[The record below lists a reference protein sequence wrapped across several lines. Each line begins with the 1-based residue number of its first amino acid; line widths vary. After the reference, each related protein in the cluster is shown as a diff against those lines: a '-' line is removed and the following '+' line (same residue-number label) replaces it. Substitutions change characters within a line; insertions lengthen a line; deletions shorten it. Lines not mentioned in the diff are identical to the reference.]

1 MSENHSL
8 NVSALN
14 VSAVKPAKRLVLS
27 LSLSLVMLSGLA
39 VTSLSL
45 CLPAPADAQT
55 GAEQSEGLPI
65 KDIKVDGSGQLVIV
79 FATGGAFPEAPRVAE
94 LDSPRRIVMDFQDAA
109 LEVGSLPSVDALSAS
124 LTRAVPGIKGI
135 RYSMVGVGAGGAR
148 PIARIVLE
156 LDAAA
161 PVKAKV
167 AKVEEGAVTVSLL
180 DDAAGGNSSA
190 TAGGATAA
198 SDKDAYDDYYK
209 QLLNQ
214 KEADKKASAEWGPR
228 RGSLSEVGGKV
239 AIKPI
244 TNVSNWMGGFW
255 GKKDQG
261 DAAAATKKPESKAPA
276 ASSVAEPA
284 QRAAS
289 NESTAQ
295 TKAPE
300 QSLLSKGLGVGKL
313 WKRGK
318 AASTTPQPQ
327 SQPAEASTAPAEAPT
342 SATAGTS
349 PTAENVETGAAA
361 KSASGEGGWG
371 EWGDGNKTSQTNPAQ
386 EKPVQAEAP
395 APVTPVESPTAAAPE
410 PTPAPETKAA
420 GAGEVGTP
428 QTQADA
434 SVGNSDAANSE
445 TPSSPLESASG
456 ETGASETPRYKA
468 GKLFNKAV
476 HQHLSGNLAEA
487 IKDYQA
493 AVGIDPELGQ
503 AYCNLGL
510 AYNQQHNYADALAA
524 FRKALAVN
532 ASDAIAYNG
541 IGAALKA
548 QKDMVGAT
556 KNWQTAVKLN
566 PKLGVAQYNL
576 GTAYEFQGE
585 FEKALVAYQA
595 AIKCD
600 SRMGEAYYRIGL
612 IMQKQKKLDEARS
625 QFKQALKL
633 SGNSEYSEDARQR
646 LALIDKKVK

>member
-8 NVSALN
+8 NVSAVN
-14 VSAVKPAKRLVLS
+14 VSAVEPAKRLVLS
-27 LSLSLVMLSGLA
+27 LSLSLAMLSGLA
-39 VTSLSL
+39 VTSLSV
-45 CLPAPADAQT
+45 CLPAPADAQA

-65 KDIKVDGSGQLVIV
+65 KDIKVDDSGQLVIV

-94 LDSPRRIVMDFQDAA
+94 LDSPRRVVMDFQDAA
-109 LEVGSLPSVDALSAS
+109 LEVGSLPSVDALNAR
-124 LTRAVPGIKGI
+124 LTGAVPGVKGI
-135 RYSMVGVGAGGAR
+135 RYSMVGGAR

-180 DDAAGGNSSA
+180 DAAGGASGA

-261 DAAAATKKPESKAPA
+261 DAAASAKKPESKAPA
-276 ASSVAEPA
+276 GGSVAEPA
-284 QRAAS
+284 ERAAS
-289 NESTAQ
+289 NQSAAQ

-300 QSLLSKGLGVGKL
+300 QSLLSKGLGVGNL

-318 AASTTPQPQ
+318 AASPATQSQP
-327 SQPAEASTAPAEAPT
+327 QPAEAATAPAEAPT

-349 PTAENVETGAAA
+349 PTAENADSGAAA

-386 EKPVQAEAP
+386 EKTVQAEAP

-410 PTPAPETKAA
+410 PTPAPETKAT
-420 GAGEVGTP
+420 GAGEVGNP